1 MAQFSVCGLAYNDE
15 PSMRT
20 RLESVAGCG
29 EELVVVDF
37 PVPIE
42 WVLYCCGI
50 RNLDGYGIRSVLQS
64 ATIRWKPFGDGVI
77 FTPDVPTYVRVCVK
91 LVHIGIVLTGLPWGR
106 FGFVSNWMLTQRP
119 GEGGRTPAGLV

>member
-1 MAQFSVCGLAYNDE
+1 MAKYSVCDLAYNDE

-42 WVLYCCGI
+42 RVLYRCGI
-50 RNLDGYGIRSVLQS
+50 RNLDGYCIRSVLQS
-64 ATIRWKPFGDGVI
+64 ATSKVEAVRRWSD
-77 FTPDVPTYVRVCVK
+77 
-91 LVHIGIVLTGLPWGR
+91 LH
-106 FGFVSNWMLTQRP
+106 
-119 GEGGRTPAGLV
+119 A